1 MDSSDVSAASIAE
14 TKQEG
19 KEASG
24 AESSS
29 KTDKPGTGLAPV
41 TPGASSVEEGAL
53 ETSTQGVGQT
63 PGVSLEDAK
72 EVSANATASHKEGES
87 SVSQDTRVSTA
98 STITLL

>member
-1 MDSSDVSAASIAE
+1 MDSSNVSAASTAE

-19 KEASG
+19 KEVSG

-53 ETSTQGVGQT
+53 ETSTQGVGQ
-63 PGVSLEDAK
+63 PL
-72 EVSANATASHKEGES
+72 EVSSQGTKEISASAN
-87 SVSQDTRVSTA
+87 VSQERGEGDRALT
-98 STITLL
+98 